1 MKENEKKYKS
11 KRRFYF
17 VFAVSIIFMLSVTGK
32 LPAHA
37 ATLYSMNAYQII
49 TEFKNAGHPVEN
61 IINYSAETDD
71 NHLLG
76 RPNQYTSKVNFADSR
91 LSQYNS
97 SDPNGGT
104 IEVFNNYSDA
114 LKRKQYLDIVYNS
127 FPGLRMYIYQYSNVL
142 VRLSFDLTPGQTGVY
157 QDGFR
162 KLQEGSLPYNSSFIK
177 ISHSKLTLLSGKSST
192 LKITGAQDRVKWS
205 NNNKSVIKL
214 SSNGK
219 ITARKSGRA
228 TITANVDGRNLTCKV
243 TVKKPR
249 LNKKNINLTYGSTV
263 QLKVYDTKRK
273 IKWNSSINS
282 IARVS
287 SKGKVT
293 PKRLGKVKITANDG
307 YNKLTCRITVV
318 APKLN
323 KNELSMKYG
332 QTYNLKY
339 YGTKKK
345 ARWYSENASVAA
357 VNETGKVTG
366 KGIGRTRIVADF
378 NGIKSYCTINI
389 IKTPVEEVRISPGT
403 GSVKIGG
410 KIKLTA
416 NIIPSSAT
424 NKNVIWRS
432 ENAKIASVDNSGT
445 VTGISEGVTKITAVA
460 DGHSG
465 TITIEVSKILVEK
478 ITLSIEEKSMNIG
491 DEFIIKAS
499 VFPANAT
506 NPNVEWSS
514 SNPSIVTVDKQG
526 HVKAVQAGRA
536 YIVAMSEGCQPG
548 YCLVEVNTPAWE

>member
-1 MKENEKKYKS
+1 MKENGK
-11 KRRFYF
+11 KRRFKNRFYF
-17 VFAVSIIFMLSVTGK
+17 LLAVSIIFMGIVTGK
-32 LPAHA
+32 LPVEA

-91 LSQYNS
+91 LSQYSS

-114 LKRKQYLDIVYNS
+114 LRRKQYLDIVYSS
-127 FPGLRMYIYQYSNVL
+127 FPRLRMYIYQYSNVL
-142 VRLSFDLTPGQTGVY
+142 VRLSFDLTPDQTGVY

-162 KLQEGSLPYNSSFIK
+162 KLQEGSLPYNSSFVK
-177 ISHSKLTLLSGKSST
+177 INHTKLTLLSGKSST
-192 LKITGAQDRVKWS
+192 LKITGTQDRVKWS
-205 NNNKSVIKL
+205 NNKKSVIKL
-214 SSNGK
+214 SANGK
-219 ITARKSGRA
+219 ITAKKSGRA
-228 TITANVDGRNLTCKV
+228 TITASVGGSKLKCNV

-249 LNKKNINLTYGSTV
+249 LNKKNINLTYGSTA

-273 IKWNSSINS
+273 IKWKSSSNT
-282 IARVS
+282 AVVTP
-287 SKGKVT
+287 KGKVT
-293 PKRLGKVKITANDG
+293 PKRLGRVKITASDG
-307 YNKLTCRITVV
+307 YNKLTCSITVV

-323 KNELSMKYG
+323 KNDLTLKSG

-339 YGTKKK
+339 YVTKKK
-345 ARWYSENASVAA
+345 PRWYSENASVAV
-357 VNETGKVTG
+357 VNEAGKVTAKGLG
-366 KGIGRTRIVADF
+366 KTRVVADF
-378 NGIKSYCTINI
+378 NGVRSYCTINI
-389 IKTPVEEVRISPGT
+389 VKTPVEEVRISPGT

-416 NIIPSSAT
+416 NVIPVSAT
-424 NKNVIWRS
+424 NKNVIWKS
-432 ENAKIASVDNSGT
+432 ENSKIASVDNAGI
-445 VTGISEGVTKITAVA
+445 VTGISEGVTKITATV
-460 DGHSG
+460 DGHSHTV
-465 TITIEVSKILVEK
+465 TIDVSKILVEK
-478 ITLSIEEKSMNIG
+478 ITMSMEEASMDIG

-514 SNPSIVTVDKQG
+514 SNPSVVTVDKQG
-526 HVKAVQAGRA
+526 RVKAIQAGRA

-548 YCLVEVNTPAWE
+548 YCLVEVKMPDVS